1 MRAENKFKNY
11 RITKY
16 DRMMLHGILKMVSK
30 QKSSVVKLKKDTF
43 AVQLGVMDYSRV
55 HDFFEKVVHKK
66 LICPVGEHYY
76 HVNVGLIKV
85 YL

>member
-1 MRAENKFKNY
+1 MKKENKNY

-16 DRMMLHGILKMVSK
+16 DRIMLHGILKVVSR
-30 QKSSVVKLKKDTF
+30 QESLVVKLKKDSF

-55 HDFFEKVVHKK
+55 HDFFEKVIHKK
-66 LICPVGEHYY
+66 LLCPVGEHYY
-76 HVNVGLIKV
+76 HVNIPLIKL